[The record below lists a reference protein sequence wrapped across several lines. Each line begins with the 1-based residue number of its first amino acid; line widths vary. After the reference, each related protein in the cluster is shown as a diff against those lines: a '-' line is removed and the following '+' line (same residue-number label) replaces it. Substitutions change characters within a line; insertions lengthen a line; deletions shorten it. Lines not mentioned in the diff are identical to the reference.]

1 MRFDPVKKEC
11 HLSVKNVV
19 HPPLEEVDSVATSA
33 SMGRGRALVSLRV
46 RANQGR
52 DLHSVYQTK
61 VEELDHLPGLK
72 VENEVT
78 VRLSLK
84 VDEWAFFIKGRADTV
99 QTSSKEI
106 LIQEIKSVP
115 SILKF
120 SLESSKGQDF
130 SAQLLIYAYSFHQKY
145 PNHTLKPQ
153 LILMELGSQD
163 TKILDVPYESQKKYL
178 QKQCTMILEDWK
190 EHEVQKSKLSAR
202 ASTISFPFAE
212 YRPHQR
218 EIVDEIKQSLSNQ
231 QSVMLLAPT
240 GLGKTVGSL
249 LPALQ
254 HTVANNL
261 RLFVVTSKTTQQ
273 KIYAD
278 TLRLFSKGGGK
289 FNSIVLTA
297 KEKMCVNDTY
307 LCDPHFCPYISDYTE
322 EKVAKVVK
330 HLLKRP
336 ILESRYIRRIARKE
350 KLCPFE
356 LALDASL
363 GCDVIVGD
371 FNYVFNPGIRLQR
384 YFDDTHD
391 DCLILIDEAHNLPT
405 RARDYYSPELRRA
418 DVEEVED
425 FLVQQSLEPKIKKA
439 IRKIFRELLKYMAT
453 MHKALRNYHQER
465 VLPVKVDVK
474 KFFDWNKQFEK
485 LVYKYIKAIVE
496 DTENSPPPDDPFL
509 TFIRAFGIFVSLL
522 KEITKPEFQLLYY
535 PADLRILIFCKSAH
549 KKLAQQ
555 MKGFYAVIAQSA
567 TLFPLNYYR
576 KMLGF
581 PSQAQKLHF
590 PSPFPPEN
598 RLIINYTGFSTRYD
612 DRPGTYGPI
621 ADIIRITVTHHPGN
635 YLAFF
640 PSFAY
645 MDRVATLL
653 EESPLPSS
661 TVIMKQ
667 GRNMSE
673 SHRRKFL
680 RSLEKQDQPRLLL
693 GVHGGIF
700 SEGVDYEG
708 EMGIGVFVISPGLP
722 PYCFEQELIK
732 DYYDQTLKKGFE
744 YAYRNPGMTRVI
756 QAAGRIFRSES
767 DRGVVIFM
775 GKRFNL
781 SYYAE
786 LFPKEWKINIIAE
799 QNQIKPYLERFW

>member
-1 MRFDPVKKEC
+1 
-11 HLSVKNVV
+11 
-19 HPPLEEVDSVATSA
+19 
-33 SMGRGRALVSLRV
+33 V

-61 VEELDHLPGLK
+61 VEELDRLPGLK

-78 VRLSLK
+78 VRLTLK
-84 VDEWAFFIKGRADTV
+84 VDDWTFFITGRADTV

-115 SILKF
+115 SISKF
-120 SLESSKGQDF
+120 SLKSPKGQGF
-130 SAQLLIYAYSFHQKY
+130 SAQLLLYAYSFHQTY
-145 PNHTLKPQ
+145 PHHTLNPQ

-163 TKILDVPYESQKKYL
+163 TKIFDIPYESQKKYL

-190 EHEVQKSKLSAR
+190 EHEVQKTKLSAR

-218 EIVDEIKQSLSNQ
+218 EIVDEIKQSLINQ

-249 LPALQ
+249 MPALQ

-278 TLRLFSKGGGK
+278 TLKLFSKGGGK

-297 KEKMCVNDTY
+297 KEKMCVNDNY

-322 EKVAKVVK
+322 EKVAKAVK
-330 HLLKRP
+330 YLLKRP
-336 ILESRYIRRIARKE
+336 ILESRFIRRVARKE

-439 IRKIFRELLKYMAT
+439 IRKIFRELLKYMST
-453 MHKALRNYHQER
+453 MHAALKTYHQER
-465 VLPVKVDVK
+465 VLPVKVEYK
-474 KFFDWNKQFEK
+474 KFLGWNKQYEK

-535 PADLRILIFCKSAH
+535 PKDRRIQIFCKSAH
-549 KKLAQQ
+549 KKLSQQ

-581 PSQAQKLHF
+581 SPQALKLNF

-598 RLIINYTGFSTRYD
+598 RLILNYTGFSTRYD
-612 DRPGTYGPI
+612 DRPGTYKPI
-621 ADIIRITVTHHPGN
+621 AEIIRTTVTHHPGN

-645 MDRVATLL
+645 LDRVATIFD
-653 EESPLPSS
+653 ESPLPSP
-661 TVIMKQ
+661 TVIIKQ
-667 GRNMSE
+667 GKNMSE
-673 SHRRKFL
+673 AHRRKVL
-680 RSLEKQDQPRLLL
+680 RSLKKQDRPILLM

-708 EMGIGVFVISPGLP
+708 DMGIGVFVVGPGLP
-722 PYCFEQELIK
+722 SYCYEQELIK
-732 DYYDQTLKKGFE
+732 DYYEKSLKKGFE

-756 QAAGRIFRSES
+756 QAAGRIFRSET

-775 GKRFNL
+775 GKRFKL
-781 SYYAE
+781 PYYAT
-786 LFPKEWKINIIAE
+786 LFPPEWEIHPVATQDQIIS
-799 QNQIKPYLERFW
+799 YLKRFW